1 MSWQPI
7 GGNQMQSTAAGQ
19 RFEPVCFM
27 YSFRQRS
34 GNLTIV
40 LLALIALAGGGR
52 LAASEP
58 GRVKWSAPSHEGR
71 AWVEHADCSQPVRDG
86 GRLVLRTEF
95 GFVTARTGQ
104 SNRLD
109 CQVRLAAYT
118 EDLKQAKAY
127 LRSFEVNRSSREG
140 IVYVSGKSPRGQRHR
155 PELRAQ
161 FDIVVPP
168 RFNLDLETQAGDV
181 GVDRLE
187 GQLRVSTGGGDIRTG
202 DVAGPVKV
210 ETAIGNI
217 TLGNV
222 GQRLEASTQGGSIRV
237 GNVRGNAVLGTG
249 GGEIVAGPIDGATD
263 ARSGGGDIVLRGAAG
278 PLNAETGG
286 GQIQIGD
293 CGSTVRAETEGG
305 NIRLQSARGMV
316 RAQTGGGSIDL
327 FRVQSSVHATSG
339 AGTILAEINANKQ
352 TFALSRLETSVGDVE
367 VFVPADLPLSLEAII
382 DEVAG
387 QKILSDFPLLV
398 QGGNDQDF
406 GMGAVRGEGVLNGG
420 GKRLVIH
427 TLMGNIEIHK
437 LDSPILSELRRRQE
451 MYWSRWQALEGNLLQ
466 QNLRNVQHPRQLRIE
481 RKQRRLQEQLRKPT
495 AREVEDRN

>member
-1 MSWQPI
+1 VR
-7 GGNQMQSTAAGQ
+7 AG
-19 RFEPVCFM
+19 
-27 YSFRQRS
+27 
-34 GNLTIV
+34 
-40 LLALIALAGGGR
+40 
-52 LAASEP
+52 
-58 GRVKWSAPSHEGR
+58 H
-71 AWVEHADCSQPVRDG
+71 
-86 GRLVLRTEF
+86 
-95 GFVTARTGQ
+95 

-109 CQVRLAAYT
+109 CQVRLAAYA
-118 EDLKQAKAY
+118 EDPQQAKGY
-127 LRSFEVNRSSREG
+127 LRSFELNRSSREG
-140 IVYVSGKSPRGQRHR
+140 VVYVSGKSLRGRWHK
-155 PELRAQ
+155 PELRAE
-161 FDIVVPP
+161 FDIVVPL

-181 GVDRLE
+181 SVDRLD

-222 GQRLEASTQGGSIRV
+222 GQRLEASTQGGSVRV

-249 GGEIVAGPIDGATD
+249 GGEIVAGPIEGATD

-293 CGSTVRAETEGG
+293 CGSTVHAETEGG

-327 FRVQSSVHATSG
+327 FRVQGSVHATSG

-352 TFALSRLETSVGDVE
+352 TFATSRLETSVGDVE
-367 VFVPADLPLSLEAII
+367 VFVPADLPLSLEAVI

-406 GMGAVRGEGVLNGG
+406 GMGAVRGEGALNGG

-437 LDSPILSELRRRQE
+437 LDSPILGELRRRQE

-466 QNLRNVQHPRQLRIE
+466 QNLHRLQHARQIQIE
-481 RKQRRLQEQLRKPT
+481 RQERELLHQERLRKPT
-495 AREVEDRN
+495 TREVEDRN